1 MKGTVKICMSLLCA
15 LLLGQAALAQFSREF
30 AKYSFH
36 AQGVELLCSDRI
48 SDAIISYSEAVER
61 AKGQRS
67 AGEGVP
73 ADLLGEY
80 AYALALGHNFDASLM
95 NLERSR
101 ALGGKYTQFYSAQVL
116 NVMGLDEAADEVGK
130 GAIVPDYIEPFCKGL
145 NEKYSSGARVVSRT
159 PQESLKMANALAA
172 QERYVQALA
181 MLGDLKAMY
190 PKEPVIYVSE
200 STVWEGMKHY
210 DKASESLETAL
221 SLLPPTSV
229 NQNRRQVYNDHLLFL
244 RSKKSPAPA
253 KTSWLKENILGY
265 GTPRLL
271 LYGGATFASGMT
283 SLNAR
288 AGLYTS
294 SNFSASLNLGINS
307 ASGSTSGSVGLS
319 AYKTMK
325 NLVLGLGVSDMFSKE
340 SNVFCLAPSAG
351 LTFPSKDRKSS
362 FDIMLGFT
370 IPFSGG
376 GKIGYSVSLGKTIY
390 IDLNT
395 KKK

>member
-61 AKGQRS
+61 AKAVRS

-80 AYALALGHNFDASLM
+80 AYALALGHDFDASLM

-101 ALGGKYTQFYSAQVL
+101 ALGGKFADFYSAQIL
-116 NVMGLDEAADEVGK
+116 SVMGLTEAAEEVGK
-130 GAIVPDYIEPFCKGL
+130 GAIVPEYIASYCPGL
-145 NEKYSSGARVVSRT
+145 NARHSCSSRVISRT
-159 PQESLKMANALAA
+159 PKESLKMANALAA
-172 QERYVQALA
+172 QGRYVQALA
-181 MLGDLKAMY
+181 MLGDLKAQY
-190 PKEPVIYVSE
+190 PKEPILYVSE
-200 STVWEGMKHY
+200 STVWEKMKHY
-210 DKASESLETAL
+210 EKATQSLEAAL
-221 SLLPPTSV
+221 NVLPPTGA
-229 NQNRRQVYNDHLLFL
+229 NQGRRQVYNDHLLYIK
-244 RSKKSPAPA
+244 SKKSPAPA
-253 KTSWLKENILGY
+253 KTSWLKDNILGY

>member
-1 MKGTVKICMSLLCA
+1 MKGSAKILTSLLCA
-15 LLLGQAALAQFSREF
+15 LLAGQMAVAQFSQEF
-30 AKYSFH
+30 AKYSYC
-36 AQGVELLCSDRI
+36 AKGVELLRADRI
-48 SDAIISYSEAVER
+48 PEAVIEYSAAVER
-61 AKGQRS
+61 AKGARS

-80 AYALALGHNFDASLM
+80 AYALALGHDFESALM

-101 ALGGKYTQFYSAQVL
+101 ALGGKYSQFYSAQVL
-116 NVMGLDEAADEVGK
+116 RVMGLDEAADEIGK
-130 GAIVPDYIEPFCKGL
+130 GAIAPDYLESCYRDL
-145 NEKYSSGARVVSRT
+145 NEKHSYGARVISRT
-159 PQESLKMANALAA
+159 PKESLKMANALAS
-172 QERYVQALA
+172 QGRYVQALA

-190 PKEPVIYVSE
+190 PDEPILYVSE

-210 DKASESLETAL
+210 DKAYASLETAL
-221 SLLPPTSV
+221 GMMPATSS
-229 NQNRRQVYNDHLLFL
+229 NQNRRQIYNDHLLFL
-244 RSKKSPAPA
+244 KNKKSPEPV
-253 KTSWLKENILGY
+253 KTSWLRENIIGY
-265 GTPRLL
+265 GTPRLI

-307 ASGSTSGSVGLS
+307 GSGSSSGSIGVS

-325 NLVLGLGVSDMFSKE
+325 ALVLGLGVSDQFSSE

-351 LTFPSKDRKSS
+351 LTFPSKDRNSS

-370 IPFSGG
+370 VPFSGG
-376 GKIGYSVSLGKTIY
+376 GKIGYSISLGRTIY
-390 IDLNT
+390 IDLKT